1 MWPASIHPY
10 RFRMSGR
17 LGLTLALAMIFI
29 QPATADWQS
38 DYRRARLQRDIAG
51 WDLERAKACV
61 ARASARVA
69 ALQRRVD
76 FAELETWRRQY
87 ELARQK
93 QQELEA
99 AVSFYRANRDKDPNA
114 QPWSRSQLWLWL
126 RGEELDRN
134 TPPGETP
141 TAIVSARD
149 DATRLKGKLDH
160 VARER
165 GEIEKAIRERD
176 DCQSRIPGLEEV
188 YRARQEQLDAFER
201 GIIPPDDADIERLMR
216 LAERWKAHGR
226 ACANMEC
233 PELECAGARRHLQA
247 LFDAEAALEDMV
259 RQLHA
264 ARDDARRHFHAL
276 HEQLA
281 RSQARQDLL
290 EKSLAAQQLLY
301 DAGSALLEVAD
312 IHSALNKLTDFD
324 HFADAGWFDRADA
337 LYNLVKNTESSL
349 TTVINRLSDSEHTA
363 AFATIEKG
371 IGKTIRF
378 DPKIVDG
385 IGGFKDTLVNL
396 KEILE
401 EVKKWKEGAAARAIQ
416 PEEMFTLWQTT
427 GRAAQIRGSLMQIA
441 ARPLKAWAGMEIE
454 KVKDEL
460 RELARVIAAESSV
473 IGPAAEYMWRI
484 NGRRYAAEDAL
495 EALREARQAAENCVM
510 RGCKGAQPPQP
521 ARLAP
526 SSGWGEGL
534 RDHNKRLPGFVA
546 ALSGGGEAPS
556 GRICTG
562 QPVTLVLRQ
571 SGKKPPRGRSIVEA
585 VENVGK
591 AIETADKPDWVIEY
605 TITARP
611 RFERRPDGSVV
622 ARFDAIEMKI
632 KDDPGMP
639 ADRRQAG
646 RREAAAVSTRL
657 RRAAVGVDAAA
668 VAKGEYSVD
677 LRSAAGALS
686 KLSAI
691 GESAR
696 AFCRR
701 PDPANVCQPAGN

>member
-17 LGLTLALAMIFI
+17 LGLTLVLAMTFI

-38 DYRRARLQRDIAG
+38 DYQRARRQRDIAG

-61 ARASARVA
+61 ERASAKIE
-69 ALQRRVD
+69 ALRRRVN
-76 FAELETWRRQY
+76 F
-87 ELARQK
+87 
-93 QQELEA
+93 QELEIWKRNYEQA
-99 AVSFYRANRDKDPNA
+99 WRNEKELENAWNYYRQNRHLVPNWNWSERARSLWLKGQELDLGTPPNSTPNA
-114 QPWSRSQLWLWL
+114 IL
-126 RGEELDRN
+126 R
-134 TPPGETP
+134 
-141 TAIVSARD
+141 ARD
-149 DATRLKGKLDH
+149 EATSWKGKLDH
-160 VARER
+160 FARER
-165 GEIEKAIRERD
+165 AEMDAAVRERD
-176 DCQSRIPGLEEV
+176 DCQSRIPRLEEI
-188 YRARQEQLDAFER
+188 YRARQEQLEAFER
-201 GIIPPDDADIERLMR
+201 GVIPPDDADIERLMR

-226 ACANMEC
+226 ACAGMEC
-233 PELECAGARRHLQA
+233 PEFECTSARRYLQA

-259 RQLHA
+259 RRLRA

-281 RSQARQDLL
+281 HSQARQDLL

-301 DAGSALLEVAD
+301 DAGSALLEIAD
-312 IHSALNKLTDFD
+312 IHSALSKL
-324 HFADAGWFDRADA
+324 ADYDQFMDASWFDRADA
-337 LYNLVKNTESSL
+337 LYNIVRNTESSL
-349 TTVINRLSDSEHTA
+349 TTVINRLSDNEHKGM
-363 AFATIEKG
+363 FATLEKG
-371 IGKTIRF
+371 IGRTIRF
-378 DPKIVDG
+378 DPNIVDG
-385 IGGFKDTLVNL
+385 IGGAKDTLVNL
-396 KEILE
+396 KDILE

-460 RELARVIAAESSV
+460 RELARIIAAEDSV

-495 EALREARQAAENCVM
+495 EALREARQAATDCVM
-510 RGCKGAQPPQP
+510 RGCKGTQTSQP

-526 SSGWGEGL
+526 SSGWGEAL
-534 RDHNKRLPGFVA
+534 RDHNRRLPGLIA

-571 SGKKPPRGRSIVEA
+571 SAKKPLRGRSIVEV

-622 ARFDAIEMKI
+622 ARFDAVEMNI

-639 ADRRQAG
+639 DDLRQTG
-646 RREAAAVSTRL
+646 RREAAAVSGRL

-668 VAKGEYSVD
+668 VANGEYSVD
-677 LRSAAGALS
+677 LHSAAGALS

-696 AFCRR
+696 ASCRE
-701 PDPANVCQPAGN
+701 PDPANVCRPAGN

>member
-17 LGLTLALAMIFI
+17 LGLTLVLAMTFI

-38 DYRRARLQRDIAG
+38 DYQRARRQRDIAG

-61 ARASARVA
+61 ERASAKIE
-69 ALQRRVD
+69 ALRRRVN
-76 FAELETWRRQY
+76 F
-87 ELARQK
+87 
-93 QQELEA
+93 QELEIWKRNYEQA
-99 AVSFYRANRDKDPNA
+99 WRNEKELENAWNYYRQNRHLVPNWNWSERARSLWLKGQELDLGTPPNSTPNA
-114 QPWSRSQLWLWL
+114 IL
-126 RGEELDRN
+126 R
-134 TPPGETP
+134 
-141 TAIVSARD
+141 ARD
-149 DATRLKGKLDH
+149 EATSWKGKLDH
-160 VARER
+160 FARER
-165 GEIEKAIRERD
+165 AEMDAAVRERD
-176 DCQSRIPGLEEV
+176 DCQSRIPRLEEI

-201 GIIPPDDADIERLMR
+201 GIIPPDDSDIERLMG

-226 ACANMEC
+226 ACAGMEC
-233 PELECAGARRHLQA
+233 PELECTSARRYLQA

-259 RQLHA
+259 RRLRA

-281 RSQARQDLL
+281 HSQARQDLL

-301 DAGSALLEVAD
+301 DAGSALLEIAD
-312 IHSALNKLTDFD
+312 IHSALSKL
-324 HFADAGWFDRADA
+324 ADYDQFMDASWFDRADA
-337 LYNLVKNTESSL
+337 LYNIVRNTESSL
-349 TTVINRLSDSEHTA
+349 TTVINRLSDNEHKGM
-363 AFATIEKG
+363 FATLEKG
-371 IGKTIRF
+371 IGRTIRF
-378 DPKIVDG
+378 DPNIVDG
-385 IGGFKDTLVNL
+385 IGGAKDTLVNL
-396 KEILE
+396 KDILE

-460 RELARVIAAESSV
+460 RELARIIAAEDSV

-495 EALREARQAAENCVM
+495 EALREARQAATDCVM
-510 RGCKGAQPPQP
+510 RGCKGTQTSQP
-521 ARLAP
+521 ARLVP
-526 SSGWGEGL
+526 SSGWGEAL
-534 RDHNKRLPGFVA
+534 RDHNRRLPGLIA

-571 SGKKPPRGRSIVEA
+571 SAKKPLRGRSIVEV

-622 ARFDAIEMKI
+622 ARFDAVEMNI

-639 ADRRQAG
+639 DDMRQAG

-668 VAKGEYSVD
+668 NGEYSVD
-677 LRSAAGALS
+677 LHSAAGALS

-696 AFCRR
+696 ASCRE
-701 PDPANVCQPAGN
+701 PNPANVYRPAGN